1 MTETEFR
8 ADLLTAAA
16 SRAEVQSC
24 GLREALV
31 TEVLERLRDAG
42 EVPEGEPC
50 PETITGQRGRKLEID
65 AWADDDADGSL
76 HLFIALYDGGQEPK
90 SALTLTEARDQGF
103 NRLLGVY
110 EQAREGWL
118 TANIEESRPLWALAR
133 RIQTASRPTAL
144 RLNVVSDRTVNE
156 RLREIAGDETREKV
170 PVTFQIWDISRLKRI
185 HDAASARDDLIVD
198 FTGLLDGGLPVL
210 SASVGSGDYDAYL
223 AVLPGET
230 LADIY
235 IRHGSRLLEGNVRT
249 FLGRGGN
256 VNKGIAKTVA
266 QEPQKFFAYNNG
278 VAATA
283 SAITTARGPG
293 GALVVTSAT
302 DLQIVNGAQ
311 TTASLAMARREDRNS
326 LSSVFVPM
334 KLSVVTPDV
343 AGDLIP
349 QISRFANSQ
358 NGVRPSDFFANHPF
372 HRRMEEASRRIL
384 APATSGSQV
393 QTHWYYERARG
404 QYLNDQV
411 GMNSAQRNR
420 FLLMNPRRQV
430 LTKTDLAKAACCF
443 DLEPDV
449 ACKGAEK
456 AFVAFAEKITK
467 EWADEKNRTTYGDD
481 WFRAAV
487 ARIILFR
494 ASESVVSKAPWYE
507 GGYRA
512 QIVAYSCMRLAGL
525 ALELGSGLNYLKIWA
540 QQFAGTV
547 LEEQLLIIGE
557 RMTHVL
563 RSPPLAGQ
571 NIGEWAK
578 QQACRKIALE
588 TRVNTVADFEDWVG
602 TGGEQRSQERDARRT
617 RRVQDGLDVLKQVLE
632 HDANYWISARQFC
645 RVRGMLTP
653 EEEKALIPA
662 CQIPK
667 KIPTDRQAAC
677 LMLLVEKA
685 LDAGWSGGPE
695 A

>member
-1 MTETEFR
+1 MTEAEFR
-8 ADLLTAAA
+8 ADLLTSAA

-24 GLREALV
+24 GIREAFV

-50 PETITGQRGRKLEID
+50 PETLTGQRGRKLEID
-65 AWADDDADGSL
+65 AWSDDEADGSL
-76 HLFIALYDGGQEPK
+76 HLFIALFDGATESG
-90 SALTLTEARDQGF
+90 SSLTLTEAREQGF

-118 TANIEESRPLWALAR
+118 AANIEESRPLWELAR
-133 RIQTASRPTAL
+133 HIQTAPKATAL
-144 RLNVVSDRTVNE
+144 RLNVVSDRSVNE
-156 RLREIAGDETREKV
+156 RLREIAGDETRDKV

-185 HDAASARDDLIVD
+185 HDAASVRDDLVVD
-198 FTGLLDGGLPVL
+198 FTGLVSGGLPVL
-210 SASVGSGDYDAYL
+210 PASVGSGDYDAYL
-223 AVLPGET
+223 AVLPGEI

-235 IRHGSRLLEGNVRT
+235 IQHGSRLLEGNVRT
-249 FLGRGGN
+249 FLGRSSN
-256 VNKGIAKTVA
+256 VNKGIAQTVTK
-266 QEPQKFFAYNNG
+266 EPQKFFAYNNG

-283 SAITTARGPG
+283 SAVMTSRAADGQ
-293 GALVVTSAT
+293 LVITSAT

-311 TTASLAMARREDRNS
+311 TTASLAVARREDS
-326 LSSVFVPM
+326 QLLGSVFVPM
-334 KLSVVTPDV
+334 KLSVVTPEV

-349 QISRFANSQ
+349 LISRFANSQ

-384 APATSGSQV
+384 APVTGGSQV

-420 FLLMNPRRQV
+420 FLLINPRKQ
-430 LTKTDLAKAACCF
+430 LITKTDLAKAACCF

-456 AFVAFAEKITK
+456 AFIAFAERITK
-467 EWADEKNRTTYGDD
+467 EWADESNRAVYNDE
-481 WFRAAV
+481 WFRAAI

-494 ASESVVSKAPWYE
+494 AAESIVSNAPWYE

-525 ALELGSGLNYLKIWA
+525 AQELGSGLNFPKIWN
-540 QQFAGTV
+540 QQCPGPV
-547 LEEQLLIIGE
+547 LEEQLLCIGE
-557 RMTHVL
+557 KMADVL
-563 RSPPLAGQ
+563 LFPPKAGQ
-571 NIGEWAK
+571 NVGEWAK
-578 QQACRKIALE
+578 QQACRKTALE
-588 TRVNTVADFEDWVG
+588 MRVTVVDSFEDWVAR
-602 TGGEQRSQERDARRT
+602 GGDQRLQDREARRT
-617 RRVQDGLDVLKQVLE
+617 RRVHDGLDVLKQVLE
-632 HDANYWISARQFC
+632 HDAKYWVSAREFC
-645 RVRGMLTP
+645 RSRNLLTP
-653 EEEKALIPA
+653 EDERALVPA
-662 CQIPK
+662 CQIPN

-677 LMLLVEKA
+677 LMRLVDKA
-685 LDAGWSGGPE
+685 LDAGWSGTSQT
-695 A
+695 

>member
-1 MTETEFR
+1 MTEPEFR
-8 ADLLTAAA
+8 ADLLTSAA
-16 SRAEVQSC
+16 SRSEVQSC
-24 GLREALV
+24 GLREAFV

-50 PETITGQRGRKLEID
+50 PESITGQRGRKLEID

-76 HLFIALYDGGQEPK
+76 HLFIALYDGGPE
-90 SALTLTEARDQGF
+90 SVASLTLTEARDQGF

-118 TANIEESRPLWALAR
+118 TENIEESRPLWALAR
-133 RIQTASRPTAL
+133 HIQVAPKPTAL
-144 RLNVVSDRTVNE
+144 RLNVVSDRPVNE

-185 HDAASARDDLIVD
+185 HDAASVRDDLVVD
-198 FTGLLDGGLPVL
+198 FTGLIGGGLPVL
-210 SASVGSGDYDAYL
+210 PASVGSGDYDAYL
-223 AVLPGET
+223 AVMPGET

-235 IRHGSRLLEGNVRT
+235 IQHGSRLLEGNVRT
-249 FLGRGGN
+249 FLGRSSN
-256 VNKGIAKTVA
+256 VNKGIAQTVA
-266 QEPQKFFAYNNG
+266 KAPEKFFAYNNG

-283 SAITTARGPG
+283 STVTTSSGPG
-293 GALVVTSAT
+293 GALVITSAT

-311 TTASLAMARREDRNS
+311 TTASLAMARRENN
-326 LSSVFVPM
+326 LAPGSVFVPM
-334 KLSVVTPDV
+334 KLSVVTPEV

-349 QISRFANSQ
+349 SISRFANSQ
-358 NGVRPSDFFANHPF
+358 NGVRASDFFANHAF

-384 APATSGSQV
+384 APVTGGSQV

-420 FLLMNPRRQV
+420 FLLINPRKQV
-430 LTKTDLAKAACCF
+430 ITKTDLAKAAVCF

-456 AFVAFAEKITK
+456 AFIAFAERITK
-467 EWADEKNRTTYGDD
+467 EWEEEANRAAYNDD
-481 WFRAAV
+481 WFKAAI

-494 ASESVVSKAPWYE
+494 ATESIVSKAPWYE

-525 ALELGSGLNYLKIWA
+525 GFELGSGLNYLKIWS
-540 QQFAGTV
+540 QQTAGPI
-547 LEEQLLIIGE
+547 LEEQISLIGE
-557 RMTHVL
+557 QMLNVL
-563 RSPPLAGQ
+563 LLPPRIGQ

-578 QQACRKIALE
+578 QQACRKTALD
-588 TRVNTVADFEDWVG
+588 TRVKIIADFEDWVG
-602 TGGEQRSQERDARRT
+602 KGGEKRLQEREARRT
-617 RRVQDGLDVLKQVLE
+617 RRVHDGLDVLKQVLE
-632 HDANYWISARQFC
+632 RDANYWLS
-645 RVRGMLTP
+645 VREFGRSSSILTP
-653 EEEKALIPA
+653 EDERALVPA
-662 CQIPK
+662 CQIPNR
-667 KIPTDRQAAC
+667 IPTDRQAAC
-677 LMLLVEKA
+677 LMRLVEKA
-685 LDAGWSGGPE
+685 LDAGWSE
-695 A
+695 ANEA

>member
-1 MTETEFR
+1 MTEEEFR
-8 ADLLTAAA
+8 ADLLTTAA
-16 SRAEVQSC
+16 SRSEVQSC
-24 GLREALV
+24 GLREAFV
-31 TEVLERLRDAG
+31 TEVLDRLREAG

-76 HLFIALYDGGQEPK
+76 HLFIALYGGRPE
-90 SALTLTEARDQGF
+90 SDSSLTLTEARDQGF

-133 RIQTASRPTAL
+133 RIQIEPRPTAL

-170 PVTFQIWDISRLKRI
+170 PVTFQIWDMSRLRRI
-185 HDAASARDDLIVD
+185 HDAVSVRDDLVVD
-198 FTGLLDGGLPVL
+198 FTGLAGGGMPVL
-210 SASVGSGDYDAYL
+210 PASVGSGDYDAYL

-235 IRHGSRLLEGNVRT
+235 IKHGSRLLEGNVRT

-266 QEPQKFFAYNNG
+266 NEPQKFFAFNNG

-283 SAITTARGPG
+283 SAVTTSRGPG
-293 GALVVTSAT
+293 GDLVVTSAT

-311 TTASLAMARREDRNS
+311 TTASLATARREHK
-326 LSSVFVPM
+326 LSPGSVFVPI
-334 KLSVVTPDV
+334 KLSVVAPDV

-349 QISRFANSQ
+349 LISKFANSQ
-358 NGVRPSDFFANHPF
+358 NGVRPSDFFANHQF
-372 HRRMEEASRRIL
+372 HRRMEETSRRIL
-384 APATSGSQV
+384 APATGGSQV

-404 QYLNDQV
+404 QYGNDQD
-411 GMNSAQRNR
+411 GMTSAQKNR
-420 FLLMNPRRQV
+420 FLLINPKRQV
-430 LTKTDLAKAACCF
+430 ITKTDLAKVVCCF

-456 AFVAFAEKITK
+456 AFIAFAERITK
-467 EWADEKNRTTYGDD
+467 DWLEETNRATYGDD
-481 WFRAAV
+481 WFKGAI
-487 ARIILFR
+487 ARVILFR
-494 ASESVVSKAPWYE
+494 ASESIVSKAQWYE

-525 ALELGSGLNYLKIWA
+525 ALELGSGLDYLKIWS
-540 QQFAGTV
+540 QQAAGSV
-547 LEEQLLIIGE
+547 LEEQISLIGE
-557 RMTHVL
+557 QMMNVL
-563 RSPPLAGQ
+563 LAPPKDGQ

-578 QQACRKIALE
+578 QQACRKRALE
-588 TRVNTVADFEDWVG
+588 TRVKIVADFEEWVS
-602 TGGEQRSQERDARRT
+602 TGREQRSNEREARRT
-617 RRVQDGLDVLKQVLE
+617 RRVHDGLDVLKQVLE
-632 HDANYWISARQFC
+632 HDANYWISAREFC
-645 RVRGMLTP
+645 RSRRILSP
-653 EEEKALIPA
+653 EDEKALVPA
-662 CQIPK
+662 CKLPNVL
-667 KIPTDRQAAC
+667 PNDRQAAC
-677 LMLLVEKA
+677 LMRLIDKA
-685 LDAGWSGGPE
+685 LDAGWSGADEP
-695 A
+695 